1 MKKLIDLGDGYQKKK
16 VRGSKKILRG
26 SKKNYS
32 TFTPVMLFTQ
42 SPGSSCG
49 HFQHCVSTTH
59 MKTSPS
65 SFRPFG
71 FHWSMKGA
79 GAGDDLWPISPT
91 IPFLAQA
98 SSQSEPVPSTQLET
112 PSPVPSTQ
120 LETLSSPE
128 LACKHHEA
136 HPLTCPASNVAL
148 GPASSPKRSG
158 KHEFGVG
165 HAFDLTQC
173 LCVQQADHPS
183 KVACSPEI
191 SSRHMCQVC
200 HECLC
205 LLPRVGNPCNV
216 GTASA
221 ACSIVR
227 ELDTDCG
234 SSNAVPA
241 PVFVDSVRELPSEKR
256 SPEQPE
262 LVVRSPRA
270 HCSYRKKRAK
280 VNQEPVA
287 SDFSRM
293 VFFPKWVSKQVTDRQ
308 NPCQV
313 AEATHGVHMEGGMLH
328 ANESQEV
335 DALRT
340 PEVGLEGMESVLLSL
355 GVSRVLAREAASLHP
370 NDINDWACSSLRR
383 HRRPATADVIN
394 VDELPSSASL
404 SGPPIPVSW
413 LPSTGEPFAAESL
426 PPHSLPASSSAARSM
441 DPAPPLAQSF
451 AAPGVLPACTV
462 FRYHAS

>member
-1 MKKLIDLGDGYQKKK
+1 MGLPPPFSGSACSLPEIYVVGEWRKKPAEVTSTDRSVAKGTATFRSSLQDGKRWYARFERRPVVLVRWVVGWLRIWTRWWFQIFFFTPTWENDPNWLIFFKWVETTSEEVDWLGGWVSKKK
-16 VRGSKKILRG
+16 SKRIKKNIKG
-26 SKKNYS
+26 IKKNYS

-136 HPLTCPASNVAL
+136 HPLASPASNVAL

-241 PVFVDSVRELPSEKR
+241 PVFVF
-256 SPEQPE
+256 
-262 LVVRSPRA
+262 
-270 HCSYRKKRAK
+270 CSR
-280 VNQEPVA
+280 
-287 SDFSRM
+287 
-293 VFFPKWVSKQVTDRQ
+293 
-308 NPCQV
+308 
-313 AEATHGVHMEGGMLH
+313 
-328 ANESQEV
+328 
-335 DALRT
+335 
-340 PEVGLEGMESVLLSL
+340 
-355 GVSRVLAREAASLHP
+355 ASL
-370 NDINDWACSSLRR
+370 WEKVTRTARAGCS
-383 HRRPATADVIN
+383 
-394 VDELPSSASL
+394 
-404 SGPPIPVSW
+404 
-413 LPSTGEPFAAESL
+413 
-426 PPHSLPASSSAARSM
+426 
-441 DPAPPLAQSF
+441 
-451 AAPGVLPACTV
+451 
-462 FRYHAS
+462 